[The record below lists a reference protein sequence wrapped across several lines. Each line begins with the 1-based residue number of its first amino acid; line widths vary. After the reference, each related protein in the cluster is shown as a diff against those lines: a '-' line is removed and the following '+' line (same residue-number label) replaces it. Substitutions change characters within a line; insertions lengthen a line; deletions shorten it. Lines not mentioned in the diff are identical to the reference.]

1 MNEIYHE
8 RQSKELCALH
18 ALNNI
23 FQDKSAFTQV
33 SYACKATVVVSKPN
47 KKR

>member
-33 SYACKATVVVSKPN
+33 SYVCKATVVVSKPN